1 MENFKIILPYLKR
14 YKKDVVCA
22 IIAILVSAFS
32 GLYQPKLLEN
42 IQKALMANQK
52 QAVLYDGIWLVVL
65 GIIAIIS
72 GIFNVYFAAKIA
84 QGVVSDLREDTYA
97 KIQTFSFGNIKKF
110 SAGSLT
116 YTVDQ
121 RYEPGNEHDDA
132 AIYADVAVA
141 DFNCRFIYLLYR
153 DYSALLVG
161 TSGHGCTYFWFWRL
175 RFKTNE

>member
-52 QAVLYDGIWLVVL
+52 QAVLSDGIWLVVL

-110 SAGSLT
+110 SAVL
-116 YTVDQ
+116 
-121 RYEPGNEHDDA
+121 
-132 AIYADVAVA
+132 
-141 DFNCRFIYLLYR
+141 
-153 DYSALLVG
+153 
-161 TSGHGCTYFWFWRL
+161 
-175 RFKTNE
+175 